1 MVGNMCSK
9 LSSVTRT
16 KDNYVE
22 IVWFMRGGRSDTR
35 SGSYQIFQ
43 YKDIEHVQVFLHFE
57 SGSGVLCQGSDILGR
72 GFESSHKMEQKI
84 SSLPIDLTSE
94 ILFRLPAKSVG
105 RFYCLSKLW
114 LSITADP
121 RFIKSLGTTRPS
133 LLLCSI
139 KGHHIFVSH
148 QSSMIRSYASS
159 QPFHLYLMCCT
170 GREKE

>member
-1 MVGNMCSK
+1 
-9 LSSVTRT
+9 
-16 KDNYVE
+16 
-22 IVWFMRGGRSDTR
+22 
-35 SGSYQIFQ
+35 
-43 YKDIEHVQVFLHFE
+43 
-57 SGSGVLCQGSDILGR
+57 
-72 GFESSHKMEQKI
+72 MEQKF

-121 RFIKSLGTTRPS
+121 HFIKSLGTTRPS

-148 QSSMIRSYASS
+148 QSSMIRSCASS
-159 QPFHLYLMCCT
+159 QPFHLYLMCCK
-170 GREKE
+170 GREKEHMRKQMNKSDVTMAHIFNVVHT

>member
-1 MVGNMCSK
+1 
-9 LSSVTRT
+9 
-16 KDNYVE
+16 
-22 IVWFMRGGRSDTR
+22 
-35 SGSYQIFQ
+35 
-43 YKDIEHVQVFLHFE
+43 
-57 SGSGVLCQGSDILGR
+57 
-72 GFESSHKMEQKI
+72 MEQKI

-170 GREKE
+170 GQVLGKPRYNFNVVILVIYSLLDSHSPFILVHAKSSQIGLHGHGASHQKLLSVIIPAVSHRCINVVFDYQLFFGTIL